1 MDIENYTIEE
11 LANLKN
17 KISKRIRDYKDGYLY
32 ICIVTSHGE
41 MWRDKSIHNV
51 YAFQELCDVYS
62 DYEDSKVDVFSTN
75 PNFDVQKPMGVHRG
89 TMKYIESTEDF
100 NKWVDYN
107 DLINNI
113 KELEIK
119 ADTSEEFKDELTN
132 LKSKLE
138 EYDTSFTEPEDY
150 PII

>member
-1 MDIENYTIEE
+1 
-11 LANLKN
+11 
-17 KISKRIRDYKDGYLY
+17 
-32 ICIVTSHGE
+32 
-41 MWRDKSIHNV
+41 
-51 YAFQELCDVYS
+51 
-62 DYEDSKVDVFSTN
+62 
-75 PNFDVQKPMGVHRG
+75 
-89 TMKYIESTEDF
+89 MKYIESTEDF

-113 KELEIK
+113 QELEIK
-119 ADTSEEFKDELTN
+119 ADTSEEFKDQLTN

>member
-17 KISKRIRDYKDGYLY
+17 KISKRIRDYKDGYAY
-32 ICIVTSHGE
+32 ICIVTSRGE

-62 DYEDSKVDVFSTN
+62 DGEDSKVDVYSTN
-75 PNFDVQKPMGVHRG
+75 PNLDVQKPFGPHYG

-113 KELEIK
+113 QELEIK